1 MTDRRRPYRRA
12 ASAIPTEIPEH
23 EGLTPPPIS
32 IEDIDQLSDDTTPP
46 PLKNQLRMLASGLE
60 RVWGER
66 TSAARLDRIDA
77 KLGDLALAASRT
89 DAVLGELRPQ
99 LDRWR
104 AATDDLTQQ
113 LPKLIG
119 MVEGLT
125 HHVRSIDARMRDL
138 ELEVRSLGERSAGQA
153 DDLVAAQD
161 GQTALVKRVHDI
173 EQSLRDKSIAT
184 VAIAKRDKWWFAGL
198 AAVVGFAAAN
208 IRDLVQFLT
217 K

>member
-1 MTDRRRPYRRA
+1 MPTRVDPDDELSIPITVEEIQ
-12 ASAIPTEIPEH
+12 AS
-23 EGLTPPPIS
+23 
-32 IEDIDQLSDDTTPP
+32 DTMPP
-46 PLKNQLRMLASGLE
+46 PLMEQLT
-60 RVWGER
+60 RVVQMGTELWPLRRQIE
-66 TSAARLDRIDA
+66 RIDTKIGA
-77 KLGDLALAASRT
+77 LAEAASRQ

-153 DDLVAAQD
+153 DDLVAAQ
-161 GQTALVKRVHDI
+161 GGLVAIVARVHAL
-173 EQSLRDKSIAT
+173 EGVNRDRT
-184 VAIAKRDKWWFAGL
+184 VEHAAISKRDKWWWAGIT
-198 AAVVGFAAAN
+198 AVVAFSAGS
-208 IRDLVQFLT
+208 LPWVVQFVRSHF
-217 K
+217 